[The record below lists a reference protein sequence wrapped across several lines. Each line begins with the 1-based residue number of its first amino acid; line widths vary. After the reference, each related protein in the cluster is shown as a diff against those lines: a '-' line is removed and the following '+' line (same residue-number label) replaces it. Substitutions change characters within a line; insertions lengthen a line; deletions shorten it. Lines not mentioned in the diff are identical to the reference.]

1 MKFLFNRNF
10 LNYYNFK
17 MQNYNDIE
25 IKRSLIKF
33 LLNNDM
39 PFYKKYATFIPNFTN
54 DEIENLFQGQKDF
67 NYNSI
72 NSKDRI
78 FQKLLMKFNNF
89 EFLLECWYGDP
100 SKYDYIKQLWIKNQS
115 LETLKGLNENERK
128 EKLPFITK
136 WPNEIQTEFNGLI
149 DNYDETTLNQ
159 LKEYLEKEGNDVKE
173 LLKILKAS
181 SGKMKNASTDEIT
194 KQNFE
199 QNNKTL
205 FSQIFQNLILPGL
218 AAKGIHSGIKEI
230 NIRENRKIEELLEKG
245 YEYTK
250 NNINLDSI
258 RKNVKRFCKSN
269 FVYAH
274 AVLSFANLAWSAYEF
289 YYTTEEIK
297 KIGIY
302 KEKLERIKSSFNNHC
317 DLGLNNTDDIFTC
330 KKKIIDAKNSIE
342 KDFEDLKQLIGE
354 IEASIQI
361 LENQKKKAKI
371 STVVSTIGLVSGIAG
386 AVLTAGT
393 SAAASAFI
401 YGVSIVANITSGAV
415 NIADI
420 IKAGEGIEE
429 LKKLLDDANNERKKM
444 QEAIDGLEALATNLN
459 NEVKQTK
466 FNF

>member
-1 MKFLFNRNF
+1 
-10 LNYYNFK
+10 
-17 MQNYNDIE
+17 MQSDIE
-25 IKRSLIKF
+25 IKRSLINF
-33 LLNNDM
+33 LLTDDI
-39 PFYKKYATFIPNFTN
+39 PVYKKYTTIIPNFTN

-78 FQKLLMKFNNF
+78 FQKLLMKFNNHQS
-89 EFLLECWYGDP
+89 LLKSWYQDP
-100 SKYDYIKQLWIKNQS
+100 SKHNYIKQLWIKNQS
-115 LETLKGLNENERK
+115 LESLKGLNENELK
-128 EKLPFITK
+128 EKIPFITE

-218 AAKGIHSGIKEI
+218 AAKGFHSGIKEI
-230 NIRENRKIEELLEKG
+230 NLRVNRKIEKLLEKG
-245 YEYTK
+245 YEYPHR
-250 NNINLDSI
+250 NLNFSI

-269 FVYAH
+269 FVYYH

-289 YYTTEEIK
+289 YYTAKEIK

-330 KKKIIDAKNSIE
+330 KKKIIDAKI
-342 KDFEDLKQLIGE
+342 
-354 IEASIQI
+354 
-361 LENQKKKAKI
+361 
-371 STVVSTIGLVSGIAG
+371 
-386 AVLTAGT
+386 
-393 SAAASAFI
+393 
-401 YGVSIVANITSGAV
+401 
-415 NIADI
+415 
-420 IKAGEGIEE
+420 
-429 LKKLLDDANNERKKM
+429 
-444 QEAIDGLEALATNLN
+444 
-459 NEVKQTK
+459 
-466 FNF
+466 